1 MKNDIYYIIVL
12 FTLFIITSCTNNQK
26 KSDNIL
32 FSDNDTI
39 NIVTLNTPD
48 AHYVFKQK
56 DYGYQYELIKDFT
69 SSTNINYKIIYTNNI
84 DSIYYYLDNNI
95 CDLAAYN
102 ILPKSEYFP
111 CGDTIYS
118 TLNIIKNYKNDSI
131 VSTNDLNEK
140 NIYYS
145 DIIHNKRLNLL
156 CEEIGCNISTQYT
169 TDNLDSILNK
179 INNNDT
185 DYYLYYENITNLYK
199 YKYKNIDNSIKIS
212 LPYKLSWCTTNE
224 QLADDINKWYIKRKF
239 RETRT
244 INFYKYLANEGRKDF
259 RTINSNNKIISNY
272 DHVFKHEAKELN
284 IDWRL
289 LAALCYTESKFDS
302 EQKSNAGAI
311 GVMQIMP
318 ITAKAFSVQSKD
330 IIIPEI
336 NIYTASRYIK
346 TLFTYFSMITN
357 HDEKI
362 KFVLGAYN
370 SGIGHIYDAM
380 ALAKKYNKDPHSWN
394 DVVEFLI
401 LKNDNKYYNDE
412 VCKYGY
418 FNGKQTDSLVK
429 NTLNTYKYYL
439 LLF

>member
-1 MKNDIYYIIVL
+1 
-12 FTLFIITSCTNNQK
+12 
-26 KSDNIL
+26 
-32 FSDNDTI
+32 
-39 NIVTLNTPD
+39 
-48 AHYVFKQK
+48 
-56 DYGYQYELIKDFT
+56 
-69 SSTNINYKIIYTNNI
+69 
-84 DSIYYYLDNNI
+84 
-95 CDLAAYN
+95 
-102 ILPKSEYFP
+102 
-111 CGDTIYS
+111 
-118 TLNIIKNYKNDSI
+118 
-131 VSTNDLNEK
+131 
-140 NIYYS
+140 
-145 DIIHNKRLNLL
+145 
-156 CEEIGCNISTQYT
+156 
-169 TDNLDSILNK
+169 
-179 INNNDT
+179 
-185 DYYLYYENITNLYK
+185 
-199 YKYKNIDNSIKIS
+199 
-212 LPYKLSWCTTNE
+212 
-224 QLADDINKWYIKRKF
+224 
-239 RETRT
+239 
-244 INFYKYLANEGRKDF
+244 
-259 RTINSNNKIISNY
+259 
-272 DHVFKHEAKELN
+272 
-284 IDWRL
+284 
-289 LAALCYTESKFDS
+289 
-302 EQKSNAGAI
+302 
-311 GVMQIMP
+311 MP